1 MKEANLEYIAF
12 RASHRYATLIKGTF
26 KPVRGGFP
34 GTEPPMTL
42 TSPVTLSGRD
52 DKWYEHKEIRMFEEL
67 ISPAFALYYVG
78 LLCTCTCVCIPS
90 VAKLQGPAA
99 SLYDL
104 RELLEMLASTRLHL
118 QIGCFFRCCMLNV
131 VHESRSRMRLGEC
144 NHNVTWDGIR
154 WDHSPPGSSSP
165 LFLHTHKLQSS
176 IGGNQCRDGLAV
188 MNLLKGEET
197 IRKQDLSWV
206 SNVGGYLD

>member
-1 MKEANLEYIAF
+1 M
-12 RASHRYATLIKGTF
+12 
-26 KPVRGGFP
+26 
-34 GTEPPMTL
+34 

-52 DKWYEHKEIRMFEEL
+52 DKWYEHKEIWMFEEP
-67 ISPAFALYYVG
+67 ISPAVALYYVG

-118 QIGCFFRCCMLNV
+118 QIGSLGSASFDVACWMSCMNPVRACALANAIITLLGMASGGITLLQDT
-131 VHESRSRMRLGEC
+131 HE
-144 NHNVTWDGIR
+144 
-154 WDHSPPGSSSP
+154 
-165 LFLHTHKLQSS
+165 LQSS

-206 SNVGGYLD
+206 SNVGGYLDWAGNWNISRVGRCRLLLLFSFHGTVTVLGWATINSLLLL